1 VTSPHERLRDL
12 GLTLPKPPAPAAAYV
27 QWRIVG
33 IGDGRSLL
41 YVAGQISRDGDQ
53 VLSGRCPDQVSI
65 AEAAHRARQCALSVL
80 SQIEAAVGLDNVVE
94 MSQLMGFVLSQDGF
108 GDQPKVMNGASEL
121 LIEVLGAAGR
131 HTRAALG
138 TNALPFSAT
147 VEIAAVAV
155 VRSPLT

>member
-1 VTSPHERLRDL
+1 MTTPHERLRDL
-12 GLTLPKPPAPAAAYV
+12 GLTLPKPAAPAAAYV

-41 YVAGQISRDGDQ
+41 YIAGQISRDGDQ
-53 VLSGRCPDQVSI
+53 VLSGRCPDQVSVE
-65 AEAAHRARQCALSVL
+65 EATHRARQCALGVL
-80 SQIEAAVGLDNVVE
+80 SQMEAAVGLDNVLE
-94 MSQLMGFVLSQDGF
+94 MSQVMGFVLSQDGF
-108 GDQPKVMNGASEL
+108 GEQPKVMNGASEL
-121 LIEVLGAAGR
+121 LIEVLGGAGK

-155 VRSPLT
+155 VRTP

>member
-1 VTSPHERLRDL
+1 MTTPHERLREL
-12 GLTLPKPPAPAAAYV
+12 GLRLPKPPPPAAAYV
-27 QWRIVG
+27 QCRTVG

-41 YVAGQISRDGDQ
+41 YVAGQISRDGDH
-53 VLSGRCPDQVSI
+53 VLSGRCPDEVSVD
-65 AEAAHRARQCALSVL
+65 EATHRARQCALSIL
-80 SQIEAAVGLDNVVE
+80 SQMEAAVGLDNVVE
-94 MSQLMGFVLSQDGF
+94 VSQLMGFVLSQDGF

-121 LIEVLGAAGR
+121 LIEVLGTAGK

-155 VRSPLT
+155 VRTP